1 MYHDRATRIGVDLR
15 TNWST
20 YCVLDFV
27 TSCRASVLLVLPV
40 TSSLV
45 GRDIPRDRRGR
56 APVGLPAGLP
66 SAWQWPQ
73 SPSDCRHSRV
83 YRVPRVVTLEPCQPG
98 RRRAAFGRFG
108 VGGCRIPTGRCWGPL
123 HARGFEQP
131 CSVAAITALRF
142 SNSHNILAVTSA
154 SVGPG
159 HRAARVASQL
169 TVLCGLRVTGP
180 PVSVSR
186 CASG

>member
-1 MYHDRATRIGVDLR
+1 MIAQRASASICAPTGAPTAYWTSLRAVARRCCWCCRCPPASSVETSRETGVVVRQSACQQACQVPGNGRSRRLTVATRECMD
-15 TNWST
+15 
-20 YCVLDFV
+20 
-27 TSCRASVLLVLPV
+27 
-40 TSSLV
+40 
-45 GRDIPRDRRGR
+45 
-56 APVGLPAGLP
+56 
-66 SAWQWPQ
+66 
-73 SPSDCRHSRV
+73 
-83 YRVPRVVTLEPCQPG
+83 RVPRVVTLEPCQPG

-159 HRAARVASQL
+159 HRAARVATFS
-169 TVLCGLRVTGP
+169 VLCASRP
-180 PVSVSR
+180 PRVSVSR